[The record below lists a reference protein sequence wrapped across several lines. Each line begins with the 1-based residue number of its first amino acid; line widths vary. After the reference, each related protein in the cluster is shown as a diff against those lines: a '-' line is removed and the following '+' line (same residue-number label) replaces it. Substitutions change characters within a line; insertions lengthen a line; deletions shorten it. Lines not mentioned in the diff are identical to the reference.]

1 VGIEY
6 PKRHDVSDVL
16 VIAKGRFPGWFQGE
30 INFLADTSR
39 ILAKKRGVSMYGEE
53 ALLLSPD
60 EVVSGEE
67 ARVAVESAEKTYRLC
82 KRLSDEL
89 GNFHE

>member
-1 VGIEY
+1 
-6 PKRHDVSDVL
+6 
-16 VIAKGRFPGWFQGE
+16 
-30 INFLADTSR
+30 
-39 ILAKKRGVSMYGEE
+39 MYGDE

-82 KRLSDEL
+82 KRLLDEL
-89 GNFHE
+89 GNIQG